1 MLVPN
6 MTEDE
11 IAKEVHKDFAIV
23 RRKIQYH
30 AQDIRRMIIKGS
42 VKHGN
47 KLYFDYT
54 SKYKNHWIYRI
65 ITFKKDYD
73 SVAMLVYHNGRG
85 HVGIE
90 VAQDGTIM
98 FHTGHF
104 FLRYNERLNLGLVNF
119 NDIVKAFMS
128 ESFMYHV
135 QYLDEISPDVYTFF
149 GRIETGI
156 ILGTANRKKHFARIN
171 TFLPE
176 TNLSYNQKELHEKLR
191 IEIEK
196 YKVGAND
203 RL

>member
-11 IAKEVHKDFAIV
+11 IIKEVRKDYDILK
-23 RRKIQYH
+23 RKMHYH
-30 AQDIRRMIIKGS
+30 AQDIRRLVIKGS
-42 VKHGN
+42 VKLGD
-47 KLYFDYT
+47 KLLFDYT

-65 ITFKKDYD
+65 ICFKKEYDYL
-73 SVAMLVYHNGRG
+73 AMLVYHSGKG
-85 HVGIE
+85 HVCIE

-98 FHTGHF
+98 YHTGHF
-104 FLRYNERLNLGLVNF
+104 FLRYNERLNLGLCTF
-119 NDIVKAFMS
+119 NDIVRAFMH
-128 ESFMYHV
+128 ESFVYHL
-135 QYLDEISPDVYTFF
+135 QNIDQISPDVYSFF

-176 TNLSYNQKELHEKLR
+176 SSLSYNQKELHEKLR
-191 IEIEK
+191 KEIEK
-196 YKVGAND
+196 YKDGAND